1 MLVRFAA
8 ITAIAICVSSSALA
22 QDLKNEDDGHFA
34 AKLMLGFGGEAEV
47 EVDDIAGFEFDA
59 GGQTD
64 MEMTYGV
71 GLSYMHPLHEYF
83 ALGGQLALLSWT
95 TDGLEDTDADRSSM
109 IDLSLVPQLKYAVM
123 DNLELYASLPLGL
136 TFGFFGEDEILT
148 LDVGGGFGFNA
159 ALMLGARVALSDG
172 FGLLGELGY
181 AYHAVTYPVEEQLSG
196 ADADLDISMGQLAL
210 NLGVWFQ
217 L

>member
-1 MLVRFAA
+1 MLVRSAA
-8 ITAIAICVSSSALA
+8 IIAISICASSSAFA
-22 QDLKNEDDGHFA
+22 QDLKNEDGGHFA

-47 EVDDIAGFEFDA
+47 EVDDIAGFEF

-64 MEMTYGV
+64 MEMTYGL
-71 GLSYMHPLHEYF
+71 GLAYMHPLHEYF

-95 TDGLEDTDADRSSM
+95 TDGLEDIDADRSSM
-109 IDLSLVPQLKYAVM
+109 IDVSLVPQAKYAVM

-136 TFGFFGEDEILT
+136 TFGFFGEDEIPPSLE
-148 LDVGGGFGFNA
+148 VGGGFGFNA